1 MRLNLI
7 RKHGTLPGG
16 DPDGLTKWGWVR
28 WCGNNG
34 RTWPF
39 SWASAGERRKSSD
52 SVGRD
57 WLGGR
62 NGSQKW
68 AWAAEWWGPCLK
80 RGMSK
85 LLRHGLGHA
94 NSHFETAS
102 SPTSEYLE
110 FPRRAH
116 SSILALSSNHY
127 SAMTFVGAQPRFSG
141 SSSCAACCTAA
152 ECQPDALSWCNTGP
166 FSSCG
171 LSGHDEAT
179 ATDMGDISCCGPLTW
194 ALSLPYGGKMCITIY
209 HQDTS
214 VSLPKE
220 TYYNILVEGRAIWP
234 HS

>member
-1 MRLNLI
+1 MVWEQWPHLAFL
-7 RKHGTLPGG
+7 L
-16 DPDGLTKWGWVR
+16 GLCR
-28 WCGNNG
+28 E
-34 RTWPF
+34 
-39 SWASAGERRKSSD
+39 SRKSSD

-80 RGMSK
+80 RGMSR

-110 FPRRAH
+110 FPRRSH
-116 SSILALSSNHY
+116 SSILALSSDHC
-127 SAMTFVGAQPRFSG
+127 SAMTFVGARRRFSG

-152 ECQPDALSWCNTGP
+152 ECQPDGLSWCNTGP
-166 FSSCG
+166 LSSCG

-179 ATDMGDISCCGPLTW
+179 ATDMGGIYCRGPLTW
-194 ALSLPYGGKMCITIY
+194 ALSLPYGGKCVSPFTTK
-209 HQDTS
+209 TS
-214 VSLPKE
+214 AYRCPKRQTTTSRWE
-220 TYYNILVEGRAIWP
+220 DAPWP